1 MPGHLVG
8 FVFELVVL
16 SCSVAAIVTN
26 SLLLTNCQLLN
37 LSFGQIKVG
46 SLGLYNANFPVTS
59 DLNEFSNGNCIR
71 IDDIP
76 NIDSYKDAAFNCAR
90 VGAVIAFVF
99 GAIMF
104 VFGFF
109 KQCLRPLPCT
119 QRIMDVCGGLGQL
132 FLGLVYVVWLTEAC
146 DQYQCTFGTGGTYL
160 ILTQVFWM
168 ASASFTRCMRPGR
181 YERRDEI
188 QAQRAAKEEKKEK
201 EREEA

>member
-16 SCSVAAIVTN
+16 SCSVAAVVTN
-26 SLLLTNCQLLN
+26 SLLLTSCQLLN

-90 VGAVIAFVF
+90 
-99 GAIMF
+99 
-104 VFGFF
+104 
-109 KQCLRPLPCT
+109 CLRPLPCT

-146 DQYQCTFGTGGTYL
+146 NQYQCTFGTGGTYL

-168 ASASFTRCMRPGR
+168 AAASFTRCMRPGR